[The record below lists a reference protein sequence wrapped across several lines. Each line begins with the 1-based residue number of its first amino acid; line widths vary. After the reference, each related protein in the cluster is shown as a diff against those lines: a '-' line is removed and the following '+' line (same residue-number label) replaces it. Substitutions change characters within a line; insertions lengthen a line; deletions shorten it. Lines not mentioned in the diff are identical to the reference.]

1 MRFLETVRRAK
12 TYLEDQGRVSLRAL
26 KLEFDLDDDQLE
38 GLVEELV
45 DVQRI
50 AAREGRALAWA
61 GPSTRAE
68 AAAATGAAAPE
79 RNPRDYTPK
88 HLAARILQSKSALE
102 GERKHV
108 TVLFADI
115 KGSME
120 LAEQVDPEEWHA
132 VLDRYFQ
139 VVSGVVHRY
148 EGTVNQYTGD
158 GVMALFGAPIAHEDH
173 AQRAC
178 YAALQLR
185 DELREL
191 GQGLRRQHGLDF
203 AARIGLNS
211 GDVVVGKIG
220 DDLRMDYTAQGHT
233 VGLAERMQQL
243 AETGKPYLAEDT
255 AALVAGYFR
264 LEDLGEFRLK
274 GVASPVRA
282 YGLEGAGE
290 LRTRLDMSRSRGFS
304 RFVGR
309 DDEMAILEA
318 ALDRAVAGNGQVV
331 GVVADAGVG
340 KSRLCFEFAARC
352 RARGIP
358 VRHATGV
365 AHGRAIPLL
374 PILEFLRE
382 SFGILARD
390 GDHEA
395 RQKIAG
401 AIVLLDEE
409 LRDELP
415 LLFDFLGV
423 PDPERPAPALDPE
436 QRQRRLLELVKRLSV
451 ARSQRQPAVLVF
463 EDLHWID
470 PATQAFIEALADGA
484 EGHRTL
490 MIVNFRPE
498 YGADWTHR
506 SYFQQLAL
514 RPLDRSGID
523 EMLREW
529 LGSDPSLRAVRER
542 IAERTA
548 GNPFF
553 IEEVVRALIE
563 SGRLEGARGHYRAVA
578 DPEEIEIPAT
588 VQNVLAAR
596 IDRLGGREKQVLQ
609 TAAVIGDEFPEPLV
623 ERVAGLPRVELSDAL
638 RSLLQAE
645 FLWERALY
653 PELEYAFKHPLTQE
667 VAAASLL
674 RERRR
679 RLHAL
684 VAGALE
690 ERHAG
695 ALDEKAALL
704 AHHWEEAG
712 EALAA
717 ARWYHRA
724 SDWLGLR
731 DPTLSIDHN
740 RRIGDLLADAPDSR
754 ETLELRLEALGWILV
769 QRTRIGLEEGEL
781 EALIAQGNAL
791 VSRSDADSDLEAS
804 FLVSTGFALIL
815 EGRIREALE
824 CGERAYSLSCASGAD
839 GPFMIRPR
847 GLLISALL
855 HSGFV
860 DRVLELLAPSL
871 ADLEG
876 LEYAYFAPLVY
887 ANRGLVL
894 AWAGR
899 IDEALPPL
907 QRAIERATDRG
918 DLAAGGFAHGYQA
931 TLERWRGSP
940 QAALAHGRQ
949 AVELAEQVGT
959 PTGLKAACYQLG
971 HALLCNGQLDEAR
984 AELERG
990 LAIERGR
997 GWEAASLA
1005 ALAETRAGLGD
1016 LEGACE
1022 AAREAVAVAEATGQ
1036 PEIAPRLAL
1045 ARALRCADGPASG
1058 PAIESALDRALELV
1072 EASGARIHR
1081 PEILEE
1087 RAELARLR
1095 GDDAAREHELR
1106 EARRLYT
1113 EMGASGQV
1121 ARLRATAGSS

>member
-1 MRFLETVRRAK
+1 
-12 TYLEDQGRVSLRAL
+12 
-26 KLEFDLDDDQLE
+26 
-38 GLVEELV
+38 V
-45 DVQRI
+45 DVQRV
-50 AAREGRALAWA
+50 AARDGRTLAWA
-61 GPSTRAE
+61 GPTSR
-68 AAAATGAAAPE
+68 AAAGAAARTSAPE
-79 RNPRDYTPK
+79 RDPREYTPR
-88 HLAARILQSKSALE
+88 HLAARILQTKAALE

-108 TVLFADI
+108 TVLFADV

-132 VLDRYFQ
+132 ILDRYFQ
-139 VVSGVVHRY
+139 VVSDVVHRY

-191 GQGLRRQHGLDF
+191 GQELRRQHGLDF
-203 AARIGLNS
+203 SARIGLNS

-220 DDLRMDYTAQGHT
+220 DDLRMDYTAQGHS

-255 AALVAGYFR
+255 ADLVAGYFR

-282 YGLEGAGE
+282 YGLEGVGE
-290 LRTRLDMSRSRGFS
+290 LRTRLDRSRSRGFS
-304 RFVGR
+304 KFVGR
-309 DDEMAILEA
+309 GDEMASLET
-318 ALDRAVAGNGQVV
+318 ALERAVAGDGQVV
-331 GVVADAGVG
+331 GVVAEAGVG
-340 KSRLCFEFAARC
+340 KSRLCFEFAERC
-352 RARGIP
+352 RARGIR

-390 GDHEA
+390 ADREV

-401 AIVLLDEE
+401 AIVLIDDA

-423 PDPERPAPALDPE
+423 PDPERPAPVLDPE
-436 QRQRRLLELVKRLSV
+436 LRQRRLLELVKRLSV
-451 ARSQRQPAVLVF
+451 ARSRREPAVLLF

-484 EGHRTL
+484 EDHRTL
-490 MIVNFRPE
+490 MIVNYRPE
-498 YGADWTHR
+498 YRAGWTHR
-506 SYFQQLAL
+506 SYFQQIAL
-514 RPLDRSGID
+514 RPLGQEGID
-523 EMLREW
+523 EMLGEW
-529 LGSDPSLRAVRER
+529 LGCDPSLQAVRER
-542 IAERTA
+542 IAARTA

-563 SGRLEGARGHYRAVA
+563 SGRLEGARGHYRWIEG
-578 DPEEIEIPAT
+578 PEEVEIPAT

-596 IDRLGGREKQVLQ
+596 IDRLGESEKQVLQ
-609 TAAVIGDEFPEPLV
+609 TAAVIGGEFPASLV
-623 ERVAGLPRVELSDAL
+623 ERVAELSRVELSDAL

-667 VAAASLL
+667 VAAATLL

-679 RLHAL
+679 RVHAL

-712 EALAA
+712 EALNA
-717 ARWYHRA
+717 ARWYRRA
-724 SDWLGLR
+724 TDWIAFR
-731 DPTLSIDHN
+731 DHMLSLDCS
-740 RRIGDLLADAPDSR
+740 RRIGDLLAGAPDSP
-754 ETLELRLEALGWILV
+754 ETLELRLEALGWILI
-769 QRTRIGLEEGEL
+769 QRTRIGLEDGEL
-781 EALIAQGNAL
+781 EALVAQGNAL
-791 VSRSDADSDLEAS
+791 LARGDANPDLEAS
-804 FLVSTGFALIL
+804 FLASTGFALLL
-815 EGRIREALE
+815 EGRIREGLE
-824 CGERAYSLSCASGAD
+824 HGERACSLSAAAAAD
-839 GPFMIRPR
+839 GSPGIPPR
-847 GLLISALL
+847 GLLINAHLFA
-855 HSGFV
+855 GAV
-860 DRVLELLAPSL
+860 DRVLERMLPFF
-871 ADLEG
+871 ADVEAVETLP
-876 LEYAYFAPLVY
+876 FAALVY
-887 ANRGLVL
+887 ANRGLAL

-899 IDEALPPL
+899 TDEALPPL
-907 QRAIERATDRG
+907 QRAIELAADRG
-918 DLAAGGFAHGYQA
+918 DLPAGGVAHGYYA
-931 TLERWRGSP
+931 TVERWRGSP

-949 AVELAEQVGT
+949 AFELAERVGT
-959 PTGLKAACYQLG
+959 PTGLKGAWYQLG
-971 HALLCNGQLDEAR
+971 HALLDSGRLDEAR
-984 AELERG
+984 AALERG
-990 LAIERGR
+990 LAIDRGR
-997 GWEAASLA
+997 GWEALSLA

-1016 LEGACE
+1016 PEGACE
-1022 AAREAVAVAEATGQ
+1022 AAREAIAVAEATGQ
-1036 PEIAPRLAL
+1036 PEIAPQLAL
-1045 ARALRCADGPASG
+1045 ARALRRAHGPDSG
-1058 PAIESALDRALELV
+1058 PAIESALDRALDLI

-1081 PEILEE
+1081 AEVLEE

-1095 GDDAAREHELR
+1095 GDAVACERGLR
-1106 EARRLYT
+1106 EAQRLWS
-1113 EMGASGQV
+1113 EMGASGHA
-1121 ARLRATAGSS
+1121 ARLRAAVGSG